1 MSALAFLM
9 AALAAC
15 TPAQDGAAAQTG
27 ATAPATECRLPSG
40 ANWREIATPGDRTRL
55 RTWRDAWTAALGTI
69 RARSGMAAVTG
80 EGALLEPDRALGTDP
95 TPPPGDYRCRAIKLG
110 VRDETRPAVAPQTAL
125 PCRIVRDGDV
135 LRLTQ
140 PDGAQRVNGTI
151 YPDTAVRGVFL
162 GTLALTDEPTPLA
175 YGSDSVRD
183 MAGLVERVADRKWRI
198 VLPRPALESTLDVIE
213 VTPAE

>member
-1 MSALAFLM
+1 MSAFAFLT

-15 TPAQDGAAAQTG
+15 TPVQDGASAQTG

-40 ANWREIATPGDRTRL
+40 ANWREVATPDDRTRL
-55 RTWRDAWTAALGTI
+55 RTWRDAWTAALDTI
-69 RARSGMAAVTG
+69 RARGGLAAVTG

-95 TPPPGDYRCRAIKLG
+95 MPPAGDYRCRTIKLG
-110 VRDETRPAVAPQTAL
+110 VRDETRAPVAPQAAL
-125 PCRIVRDGDV
+125 PCRIARDGDV

-140 PDGAQRVNGTI
+140 GEGPQRVNGTL

-175 YGSDSVRD
+175 YGSDSMRD
-183 MAGLVERVADRKWRI
+183 MAGLVERVADGKWRI

-213 VTPAE
+213 VTPAG